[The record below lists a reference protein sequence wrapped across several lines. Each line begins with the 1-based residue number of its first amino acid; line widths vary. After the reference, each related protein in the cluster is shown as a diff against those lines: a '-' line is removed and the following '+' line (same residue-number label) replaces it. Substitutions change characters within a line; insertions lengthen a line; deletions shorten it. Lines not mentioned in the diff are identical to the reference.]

1 MTFFKKMLTHKMPK
15 TDSFSKLLKT
25 SRIFPQLTYFR
36 RKTFYYPFCLSN
48 GDLFSFKH
56 LLPNQSKQVFYCFWS
71 LLTSCYQLL

>member
-25 SRIFPQLTYFR
+25 SRIFRQLTYYR

-48 GDLFSFKH
+48 GD
-56 LLPNQSKQVFYCFWS
+56 
-71 LLTSCYQLL
+71 